1 MQWLSHVTHDDMP
14 LRLINHPST
23 TQNHSGITVRT
34 ENTNTKHNKSLFRM
48 QTKIYQCRRH
58 HFHQIISLHDNQNCF
73 MRLFFCRHT
82 NFFCI
87 IQKEKGWTVLDWELL
102 AHCTAVLCRSF
113 FCLFLL
119 YVINSTAAVTAFYF
133 FYIMFTCLF
142 KKPFMRVFEWLE
154 RIKHEIKNS
163 AVHSVFTN
171 KYIRTTT
178 CRTLWYFVPNTRRH
192 YILVWISSNK

>member
-1 MQWLSHVTHDDMP
+1 
-14 LRLINHPST
+14 
-23 TQNHSGITVRT
+23 
-34 ENTNTKHNKSLFRM
+34 M

-82 NFFCI
+82 NFFYI
-87 IQKEKGWTVLDWELL
+87 NQKEKGWTVLDWELL

-113 FCLFLL
+113 FCLFSLCI
-119 YVINSTAAVTAFYF
+119 INSTAAVTAFYF

-142 KKPFMRVFEWLE
+142 KKPFMRVVEWLE
-154 RIKHEIKNS
+154 RIKHEIKT
-163 AVHSVFTN
+163 VHNVHIQIYTYFFLHNVPHVMIRYSV
-171 KYIRTTT
+171 
-178 CRTLWYFVPNTRRH
+178 LNTRRH